1 MHSPHRL
8 AGLDLTMLL
17 LHASQLTL
25 AEFVRRMD
33 AAGYAELRPLHGMA
47 FQALGAEG
55 ATGTE
60 LAGRLGVTKQ
70 AVSQLVADLE
80 RWGYVA
86 RRPHPAGGKRVLIA
100 LTGKAHEHLAVADR
114 TMRELTAELAARLP
128 PGTIER
134 LRGDLAALVDAVE
147 PGPLPPL
154 RPL

>member
-1 MHSPHRL
+1 MDSANRL
-8 AGLDLTMLL
+8 GGLDLTMLL
-17 LHASQLTL
+17 SFAAQVTL
-25 AEFVRRMD
+25 SAFVRRLD

-70 AVSQLVADLE
+70 AVSQIVADLE
-80 RWGYVA
+80 RWGYVE
-86 RRPHPAGGKRVLIA
+86 RRPHPAGGKRQLIV

-114 TMRELTAELAARLP
+114 VMRGLTAELA
-128 PGTIER
+128 ER
-134 LRGDLAALVDAVE
+134 LGAETIDRLREDLAALIDAVN
-147 PGPLPPL
+147 PGPLPAL